1 MIEIVFSAKMDMELW
16 GYMEMGIYDMEN
28 EEELMYDYYDFEMS
42 VEAGEHSMEMEM
54 IFEDMGLDPTDS
66 DMPES
71 LMLMLY
77 VDMYSP
83 DLGMGMGE
91 FFEIEITPED
101 FIVLPVIETSDPVET
116 NSTETSIPT
125 EIPSE
130 LTNVSL
136 PVDTEG
142 FSLSIMSPLVLI
154 SSILAIGIIQ
164 KKNSI
169 KKSK

>member
-1 MIEIVFSAKMDMELW
+1 
-16 GYMEMGIYDMEN
+16 
-28 EEELMYDYYDFEMS
+28 MY
-42 VEAGEHSMEMEM
+42 
-54 IFEDMGLDPTDS
+54 
-66 DMPES
+66 
-71 LMLMLY
+71 
-77 VDMYSP
+77 
-83 DLGMGMGE
+83 E

-101 FIVLPVIETSDPVET
+101 FIVLPVIETSDPTET
-116 NSTETSIPT
+116 NSTETSVPT

-164 KKNSI
+164 RRRI
-169 KKSK
+169 Q

>member
-1 MIEIVFSAKMDMELW
+1 
-16 GYMEMGIYDMEN
+16 
-28 EEELMYDYYDFEMS
+28 MS
-42 VEAGEHSMEMEM
+42 VEAGEHIMEMEM

-71 LMLMLY
+71 LMLIIVIDL
-77 VDMYSP
+77 YSP
-83 DLGMGMGE
+83 DLGMGMYE

-116 NSTETSIPT
+116 NSTETSTPIPT

-164 KKNSI
+164 RRRI
-169 KKSK
+169 Q